1 MTLMLPSPNGRRRDE
16 AQLRTIWNFIQRN
29 RLLAFGIPIVVLAA
43 TAAFV
48 KLTTPVYE
56 ATTTVRIDE
65 QQSNIAVL
73 DALKTLAN
81 GSKIETEMEVLQ
93 SRSLAEDVVAD
104 LSLALGVESP
114 RRVPRSALFEDV
126 QLAPDAPKGEYV
138 LRRRGETFSVA
149 TKEGK
154 PLGDVRAGGVLRLP
168 GATLALAP
176 GARARA
182 EILVAVAPFEE
193 AVYRFRK
200 TVSVSR
206 PNRDADIVVVRYEG
220 TDPELV
226 RAVPNAMARK
236 FIERRQ
242 RVQSAQALS
251 TVRFLDEQL
260 DTLRWQLLAAEDSL
274 KRFRE
279 KARVVS
285 PEAEAKAQVGRLVE
299 LQAQRDMVEAE
310 RAALASLLAEV
321 SAAPSGPE
329 GAPSPLRRLIAFP
342 TLYKN
347 PATSELLRSLS
358 EVENE
363 RGELLVKR
371 KPVDPDV
378 QQLTARVHDLEQQLG
393 SIASTYLDGLSAQV
407 ASLNVVLGR
416 FGGELDRIPATEVAY
431 ARLERQA
438 KVLEEIYTMLQTRL
452 KEAQIAAAVEDPSVR
467 VVDPAIAPLKPIR
480 PNVPLSLGL
489 ALVVGLVLGAG
500 AAVAREHLDT
510 RVRSREDLQLAT
522 SGIPVLGMIPRIA
535 EARQLDGPRWRR
547 RAPALPAGTDGF
559 HARLVAIRDPRSPI
573 SEAYRSLRTNI
584 TFARP
589 ERAPKTLVFT
599 SPTPGDGKSTSTSN
613 LAATLAQQ
621 GLRCIVL
628 DADLRRGVLHEVLNA
643 PREPGLSNVLL
654 GVCRVEDARST
665 VAVEGVGSFDFL
677 ASGTLPPN
685 PAELLGS
692 QRMRSLLER
701 LEEEYDA
708 VLLDAPPLNLVTD
721 AAVLGTN
728 VDGVVVVARAGVTE
742 RGALHYALEQLAA
755 VRAPVL
761 GTVLNDIDARN
772 GRYYGSYYGG
782 YDYGRSS

>member
-1 MTLMLPSPNGRRRDE
+1 MLPSPNGRPRDE
-16 AQLRTIWNFIQRN
+16 AQLRTVWNFIQRN
-29 RLLAFGIPIVVLAA
+29 RLLAFGIPVLVVVA
-43 TAAFV
+43 TALFV
-48 KLTTPVYE
+48 AAATPVYE
-56 ATTTVRIDE
+56 ATATVRIDE

-93 SRSLAEDVVAD
+93 SRTLAEDVVAD
-104 LSLALGVESP
+104 LSLALQVTAP
-114 RRVPRSALFEDV
+114 RRVPRSALFAEV
-126 QLAPDAPKGEYV
+126 HVSPDAPKGEYV
-138 LRRRGETFSVA
+138 LRRRGETFAVA
-149 TKEGK
+149 TKEGT
-154 PLGDVRAGGVLRLP
+154 PLGEARAGGVLRVP
-168 GATLALAP
+168 GATLTLAK
-176 GARARA
+176 GAATQA
-182 EILVAVAPFEE
+182 EIDLAVTPFEA

-226 RAVPNAMARK
+226 RAVPNAMAQM
-236 FIERRQ
+236 FIARRQ

-260 DTLRWQLLAAEDSL
+260 DTLRWQLVGAEDSL

-279 KARVVS
+279 QARVVS

-310 RAALASLLAEV
+310 RAALASLLGEI
-321 SAAPSGPE
+321 SAAPAGAE

-371 KPVDPDV
+371 KPADPDV
-378 QQLTARVHDLEQQLG
+378 QQLTARVHELEQQLG
-393 SIASTYLDGLSAQV
+393 SIASTYLEGLTAQV

-438 KVLEEIYTMLQTRL
+438 KVLEDIYTMLQTRL

-500 AAVAREHLDT
+500 AAVAREHMDT

-535 EARQLDGPRWRR
+535 EARVLDGSRWRR
-547 RAPALPAGTDGF
+547 RAPALPAATDGF

-643 PREPGLSNVLL
+643 PREPGLSNVLV
-654 GVCRVEDARST
+654 GACRVEDARST
-665 VAVEGVGSFDFL
+665 VAVDGIGRFDFL
-677 ASGTLPPN
+677 SSGTLPPN

-692 QRMRSLLER
+692 PRMRALLDR

-742 RGALHYALEQLAA
+742 RGALHYALEQLTA

-761 GTVLNDIDARN
+761 GTVLNDIDARS
-772 GRYYGSYYGG
+772 GRYYGAYYGG
-782 YDYGRSS
+782 YHYGRST

>member
-1 MTLMLPSPNGRRRDE
+1 MLPSPNGRPRDE
-16 AQLRTIWNFIQRN
+16 ARLRTVWNFVQRN
-29 RLLAFGIPIVVLAA
+29 RPLAFGIPLVVVAA
-43 TAAFV
+43 TAVFV
-48 KLTTPVYE
+48 RLTTPVYE
-56 ATTTVRIDE
+56 AATTVRIDE
-65 QQSNIAVL
+65 QESNIAVL
-73 DALKTLAN
+73 DALKTLAA
-81 GSKIETEMEVLQ
+81 GSKIATEMEVLQ
-93 SRSLAEDVVAD
+93 SRTLAEDVVAD
-104 LSLALGVESP
+104 LALALRVESP
-114 RRVPRSALFEDV
+114 RRVPRSALFREV
-126 QLAPDAPKGEYV
+126 SVARDAPKGEYV
-138 LRRRGETFSVA
+138 LRRRGGGFSVA
-149 TKEGK
+149 TKEGT
-154 PLGDVRAGGVLRLP
+154 PLGDVPVGGVLRLP

-176 GARARA
+176 GAAARD
-182 EILVAVAPFEE
+182 EITVKVARFED

-200 TVSVSR
+200 AVSVTR

-226 RAVPNAMARK
+226 RAVPNAMART

-242 RVQSAQALS
+242 RVQSAQALR

-279 KARVVS
+279 RARVVS
-285 PEAEAKAQVGRLVE
+285 PLEEAKAQVGRLVQ
-299 LQAQRDMVEAE
+299 LQAERDMVEAE
-310 RAALASLLAEV
+310 RAALASLLAEI
-321 SAAPSGPE
+321 SAAPAGPE
-329 GAPSPLRRLIAFP
+329 GAPSPMRRLIAFP
-342 TLYKN
+342 TLFKN
-347 PATSELLRSLS
+347 PATSELLRSLA

-371 KPVDPDV
+371 KPADPDV

-393 SIASTYLDGLSAQV
+393 SIASTYLQGLTAQV
-407 ASLNVVLGR
+407 ASLDTVLGR

-467 VVDPAIAPLKPIR
+467 VIDPAIAPLKPIR

-522 SGIPVLGMIPRIA
+522 SGVPVLGMIPRIDA
-535 EARQLDGPRWRR
+535 ARRLDGPRWRR
-547 RAPALPAGTDGF
+547 RAPALPAGRDGF

-621 GLRCIVL
+621 GVRCIVL

-654 GVCRVEDARST
+654 GTCRLEDARST
-665 VAVEGVGSFDFL
+665 VAVEGIGSFDFL

-692 QRMRSLLER
+692 PRMRALLER
-701 LEEEYDA
+701 LEAEYDA

-721 AAVLGTN
+721 AAVLGTS
-728 VDGVVVVARAGVTE
+728 VDGVVLVARAGVTE

-761 GTVLNDIDARN
+761 GTVLNDIDERR

-782 YDYGRSS
+782 SDYGRSR